1 MMRGLMILLVCYC
14 MSVAFSS
21 PPTNMNTLELEKL
34 GAKITFSDDFNTF
47 SWFGKG
53 GTWKTWFYFGSSPN
67 DHNARTMSGNGE
79 LEYYSDSQVGVD
91 PFSASNSIL
100 SITAN
105 RGNNLPKNDKG
116 VQLLYT
122 SGLITTEPSFK
133 QIYGYWEMR
142 AKLPFGKGFWPA
154 FWLLAVDKA
163 WPPEIDPLEA
173 FGAPNSRN
181 EGHNN
186 QIHHGCIGTGGT
198 GWGEWTTTP
207 NNVNITEGFHTYALL
222 WTQST
227 ITFYFDGAQ
236 TQTGATPTSL
246 VNREM
251 YLLANLA
258 VGGSWPEDP
267 DSSTPFP
274 STMEIDYINV
284 YALNSTTI
292 F

>member
-1 MMRGLMILLVCYC
+1 MAKLLFLFCFIVL
-14 MSVAFSS
+14 ALSS
-21 PPTNMNTLELEKL
+21 PPQYLDSKELERL
-34 GAKITFSDDFNTF
+34 GAKLTFSDDFNTF
-47 SWFGKG
+47 SWYGKG
-53 GTWKTWFYFGSSPN
+53 GTWKTWFAYGSSPTDPN
-67 DHNARTMSGNGE
+67 GRTLSGNVE
-79 LEYYSDSQVGVD
+79 LEFYSDSLVGVD

-100 SITAN
+100 SIAAN

-133 QIYGYWEMR
+133 QIYGYFEMK
-142 AKLPFGKGFWPA
+142 AKLPWGKGFWPA
-154 FWLLAVDKA
+154 FWLLAADKV

-186 QIHHGCIGTGGT
+186 QIHHGVIGTT
-198 GWGEWTTTP
+198 GSWGEWTDTP
-207 NNVNITEGFHTYALL
+207 KNVNITTGFHIYAVL

-227 ITFYFDGAQ
+227 ITFYFDGTQ
-236 TQTGATPTSL
+236 TQTGPTPAAL
-246 VNREM
+246 VNRQM

-267 DSSTPFP
+267 NSSTPFP
-274 STMEIDYINV
+274 SHLEIDYINA
-284 YALNSTTI
+284 YALNGTI
-292 F
+292 FEHM

>member
-1 MMRGLMILLVCYC
+1 MRVIVILLVGYC
-14 MSVAFSS
+14 ISIVFSS
-21 PPTNMNTLELEKL
+21 PPTYINAQELEKL

-47 SWFGKG
+47 SWFGTG

-67 DHNARTMSGNGE
+67 DANGRTLSGNGE
-79 LEYYSDSQVGVD
+79 LEYYSDLKVGVD
-91 PFSASNSIL
+91 PFSVSNSIL

-105 RGNNLPKNDKG
+105 RAIGLPKNDKG

-122 SGLITTEPSFK
+122 SGPITTEPSFK
-133 QIYGYWEMR
+133 QVYGYWEMK

-154 FWLLAVDKA
+154 FWLLAADKG

-186 QIHHGCIGTGGT
+186 QIHHGCIGTGDT

-207 NNVNITEGFHTYALL
+207 NSVNITEGFHTYAVL
-222 WTQST
+222 WTPST
-227 ITFYFDGAQ
+227 ITFYFDGTL
-236 TQTGATPTSL
+236 TQTGTTPASL
-246 VNREM
+246 INREM

-274 STMEIDYINV
+274 SKMEIDYINV